1 MKQLKH
7 LWQFKALFLAMSE
20 FWFLGLPIAGAI
32 AALVYIATHGSNTLA
47 LVGFFVA
54 ASVYFLIEFTE
65 ARDKM
70 K

>member
-1 MKQLKH
+1 
-7 LWQFKALFLAMSE
+7 MSE

-47 LVGFFVA
+47 IVGFFVA
-54 ASVYFLIEFTE
+54 ATVYFLIEFTE
-65 ARDKM
+65 ARVKM